1 MDHALAIKEFIIAE
15 FIPDIQ
21 VTQLDD
27 DYDLIAGG
35 VIDSINLLRVI
46 TWLENRFDIPL
57 DEVEIAEKNFASVT
71 AICEF
76 VDRAAPAR
84 QPAGIQTERFG
95 T

>member
-1 MDHALAIKEFIIAE
+1 MDVVPVVKEYLIAE

-46 TWLENRFDIPL
+46 TWLGNRFDIPI
-57 DEVEIAEKNFASVT
+57 DEVEIAEENFASVT

-76 VDRAAPAR
+76 VDRTAPR
-84 QPAGIQTERFG
+84 QNIPQL
-95 T
+95 

>member
-1 MDHALAIKEFIIAE
+1 MDHMHAIKEFIITE

-21 VTQLDD
+21 VAQLDN

-46 TWLENRFDIPL
+46 TWLENRFDIPI
-57 DEVEIAEKNFASVT
+57 DEVEIAEKNFASVA

-76 VDRAAPAR
+76 VDRAARR
-84 QPAGIQTERFG
+84 QDSPIG
-95 T
+95 

>member
-1 MDHALAIKEFIIAE
+1 MDHVHAIKEFITTE

-21 VTQLDD
+21 VAQLDN

-46 TWLENRFDIPL
+46 TWLGNRFDIPI
-57 DEVEIAEKNFASVT
+57 DDVEIAEKNFASVT

-76 VDRAAPAR
+76 VDRAAPR
-84 QPAGIQTERFG
+84 RDSPIG
-95 T
+95 

>member
-1 MDHALAIKEFIIAE
+1 MNNTQAIKEFIIAE

-21 VTQLDD
+21 VAQLNN

-46 TWLENRFDIPL
+46 TWLENRFDIPI

-76 VDRAAPAR
+76 VGRTAR
-84 QPAGIQTERFG
+84 RQDSPIS
-95 T
+95 

>member
-1 MDHALAIKEFIIAE
+1 MNMDQAHAIKEFIIAE

-21 VTQLDD
+21 VAQLDN

-46 TWLENRFDIPL
+46 TWLGNRFDIPL

-76 VDRAAPAR
+76 VDRAAPR
-84 QPAGIQTERFG
+84 QDSPN
-95 T
+95 

>member
-1 MDHALAIKEFIIAE
+1 MDHKQVIKEYIVTE

-21 VTQLDD
+21 VARLDD

-35 VIDSINLLRVI
+35 VIDSISLLRVI
-46 TWLENRFDIPL
+46 TWLENRFDIPV

-76 VDRAAPAR
+76 VEGAARR
-84 QPAGIQTERFG
+84 QDSPIE
-95 T
+95 

>member
-1 MDHALAIKEFIIAE
+1 MDDRYAIKEFIITY

-21 VTQLDD
+21 MAQLDD

-46 TWLENRFDIPL
+46 TWLGSRFDLPI
-57 DEVEIAEKNFASVT
+57 DEVEIAEKNFTSVT

-76 VDRAAPAR
+76 VDAARR
-84 QPAGIQTERFG
+84 QDSPIR
-95 T
+95 